1 MKENILIIDIPTSN
15 VGSIKNAINEVGFDV
30 RISSNLEDIKNSD
43 KVILPGHGT
52 FSAAKKFLVEKKIF
66 QYLKNYPKNKFFL
79 GICVGMQ
86 LLATYSYEEGKED
99 GFDLI
104 KGEVKKITCKSH
116 EKLPH
121 IGWNQIDVVNKN
133 SKIINDLIFFEEND
147 VYFSHSYNF
156 NLENTENLIC
166 STPFG
171 QNYIT
176 SIIQKENIFGLQF
189 HPEKSS
195 FLGKKILKNF
205 LDLKC

>member
-1 MKENILIIDIPTSN
+1 VKEEVLIIDIPTSN
-15 VGSIKNAINEVGFDV
+15 VGSIRNVILELGYPVIV
-30 RISSNLEDIKNSD
+30 SSELDDLKKSK

-52 FSAAKKFLVEKKIF
+52 FNATKKFLIEKKIF
-66 QYLKNYPKNKFFL
+66 NYLKYIPENKFLL

-86 LLATYSYEEGKED
+86 LLGNFSYEEEKSEGL
-99 GFDLI
+99 DLI
-104 KGEVKKITCKSH
+104 NGEVKKIDCKNL

-121 IGWNQIDVVNKN
+121 IGWNQLELKNEKSSLLNDVNF
-133 SKIINDLIFFEEND
+133 SEENN

-156 NLENTENLIC
+156 NLENLDYLVC
-166 STPFG
+166 LTPYG
-171 QNYIT
+171 QNGVA
-176 SIIQKENIFGLQF
+176 SIIQRDKIFGLQF